1 MLNASA
7 IFQFG
12 NTFVLLG
19 WLLLVFI
26 PYWKYTQP
34 IIMNG
39 IIIILAIIYSIFI
52 LKDIGSFNPDSFGSL
67 ESVMQLFTNE
77 DSVAVGWIHYLAF
90 DLFAG
95 AYIMRKSKT
104 LGISRVLATICL
116 PFTFMFGPMG
126 YLLFFIIKTVK
137 TKSIL

>member
-1 MLNASA
+1 MLNAST
-7 IFQFG
+7 IFQFS

-34 IIMNG
+34 IIMSG
-39 IIIILAIIYSIFI
+39 VIIILAIIYSILV
-52 LKDIGSFNPDSFGSL
+52 LKDIGNFNPDSFGSL

-90 DLFAG
+90 DLFVG

-104 LGISRVLATICL
+104 LGISRILATICL

-126 YLLFFIIKTVK
+126 YLLFFIIRTVK
-137 TKSIL
+137 TKSVL

>member
-1 MLNASA
+1 MLDASA

-19 WLLLVFI
+19 WILLVLI

-39 IIIILAIIYSIFI
+39 VIIILAIIYSFMI
-52 LKDIGSFNPDSFGSL
+52 LEDIGGFNPDSFGSL
-67 ESVMQLFTNE
+67 ENVMQLFTNE
-77 DSVAVGWIHYLAF
+77 DAVAAGWMHYLAF
-90 DLFAG
+90 DLFVG
-95 AYIMRKSKT
+95 AYIMRKSET
-104 LGISRVLATICL
+104 LGISRILATVCL

-137 TKSIL
+137 TKSVL

>member
-1 MLNASA
+1 
-7 IFQFG
+7 
-12 NTFVLLG
+12 VLLG

-34 IIMNG
+34 IIMSG
-39 IIIILAIIYSIFI
+39 VIIILAIIYSILV
-52 LKDIGSFNPDSFGSL
+52 LKDIGNFNPDSFGSL

-90 DLFAG
+90 DLFVG

-104 LGISRVLATICL
+104 LGISRILATICL

-126 YLLFFIIKTVK
+126 YLLFFIIRTVK
-137 TKSIL
+137 TKSVL

>member
-95 AYIMRKSKT
+95 AYLMRKSKT
-104 LGISRVLATICL
+104 LGISQVLATICL

>member
-1 MLNASA
+1 
-7 IFQFG
+7 
-12 NTFVLLG
+12 
-19 WLLLVFI
+19 
-26 PYWKYTQP
+26 
-34 IIMNG
+34 MNG